1 MIGRMF
7 GSEFITIVEPGA
19 KLVNGM
25 VMHKDYLLRGSYH
38 GNNLI
43 FLLNCHGVRWQVQLG
58 RVVPYRV
65 VVIGAGWS
73 DFVCRNVDQDVRFL
87 HFVEEGHDIYKEVPS
102 ISEFATVI
110 GEKSVPFIWI
120 IDGGSCAQPQEV
132 QEYNVQ
138 RMGWFCNW
146 RGHTSHGR
154 EDRAFYKKLT
164 AETLE
169 KGLIV
174 IPSDIVKTYKL
185 YGYASAIV
193 TNRDAQYEFEL
204 RWGKVSNSL
213 EIYSSPILRKMKEMT
228 GFMADQWARFYLTE
242 GTSLKDGVIRLDVC

>member
-25 VMHKDYLLRGSYH
+25 VIHKDYLLRGLYH

-43 FLLNCHGVRWQVQLG
+43 FLLNLHGVRWQVQLG

-73 DFVCRNVDQDVRFL
+73 DFVRRNVDQDVS
-87 HFVEEGHDIYKEVPS
+87 YKEVPS
-102 ISEFATVI
+102 ISEFATAI
-110 GEKSVPFIWI
+110 GEKSVPSIRI
-120 IDGGSCAQPQEV
+120 TDGGSCAQPQEV
-132 QEYNVQ
+132 QEVVSFRFLMVGRGCYWQV
-138 RMGWFCNW
+138 RLTRVDVVKERILLSWMKTC
-146 RGHTSHGR
+146 RGHTSHGH

-164 AETLE
+164 VETLE

-174 IPSDIVKTYKL
+174 SWLISGL
-185 YGYASAIV
+185 AFNLA
-193 TNRDAQYEFEL
+193 
-204 RWGKVSNSL
+204 
-213 EIYSSPILRKMKEMT
+213 
-228 GFMADQWARFYLTE
+228 E
-242 GTSLKDGVIRLDVC
+242 GAKFKDGSNRLVVADMVTVVF